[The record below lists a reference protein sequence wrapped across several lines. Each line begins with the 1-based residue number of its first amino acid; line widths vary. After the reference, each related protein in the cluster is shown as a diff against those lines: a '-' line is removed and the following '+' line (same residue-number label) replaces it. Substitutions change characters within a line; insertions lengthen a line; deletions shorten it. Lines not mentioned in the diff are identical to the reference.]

1 MAPPRRRFSEPDI
14 YNSDSI
20 TCGARTWI
28 ERLRK
33 GQEDA
38 PLSVTLGRSGSHPPS
53 FMTFDRRALT
63 GSLQVSQT
71 RISTPLPLL
80 IQC

>member
-14 YNSDSI
+14 YNSNSV
-20 TCGARTWI
+20 TYGPETWI
-28 ERLRK
+28 ESLGK

-38 PLSVTLGRSGSHPPS
+38 PLSVALGRSGSHPPS

-63 GSLQVSQT
+63 GSLQVS
-71 RISTPLPLL
+71 
-80 IQC
+80 